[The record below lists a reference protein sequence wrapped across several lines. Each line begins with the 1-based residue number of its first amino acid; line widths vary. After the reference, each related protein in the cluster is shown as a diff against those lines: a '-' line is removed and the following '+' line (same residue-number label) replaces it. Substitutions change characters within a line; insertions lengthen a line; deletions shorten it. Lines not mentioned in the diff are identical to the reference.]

1 MKIYVASSWRCQFQ
15 PWAVQQLRALGHE
28 VYDFRGKGTGWGDE
42 IGCKDCEAAKGG
54 AYPNSGSSEGF
65 RRDMDALKMADACIL
80 VTDQWS
86 GIELWRRIPLE
97 L

>member
-15 PWAVQQLRALGHE
+15 PRAVQQLRALGHE

-42 IGCKDCEAAKGG
+42 IGCKDCGLEHPYAI
-54 AYPNSGSSEGF
+54 EGF

>member
-42 IGCKDCEAAKGG
+42 IGCKDCGLEHPYAI
-54 AYPNSGSSEGF
+54 EGF